1 MMPALRIGTRA
12 SALATAQSQRVADL
26 LTAVGGRGVELVP
39 VTTTGDVDGRP
50 LVDFGGVGVFVGAL
64 REALLA
70 GEIDIAVHSLKDL
83 PTAETDALVV
93 AAVPARVDP
102 RDVLVARDG
111 LTLGELPVG
120 SRVGTGSPR
129 RMAQL
134 NALGLGLEMVPV
146 RGNIDTRLRL
156 VADSEVDGVVLA
168 RAGLIRIDRLDAVT
182 ETLDPLQMLPAPGQ
196 GALAIECRR
205 VATGPD
211 ADLVLMVRD
220 TLDDPASRAAVSAE
234 RSLLAALEA
243 GCTAPVGALAEVA
256 LGDLGEEVWMR
267 AVAASLDGTQ
277 LIRMSITGP
286 VADAVEL
293 GRRLAEEMIAEGA
306 DSLVG
311 ERVP

>member
-1 MMPALRIGTRA
+1 MMRPLRIGTRA
-12 SALATAQSQRVADL
+12 SRLATAQSQQVADL
-26 LTAVGGRGVELVP
+26 FTAATGRSAELVP
-39 VTTTGDVDGRP
+39 VTTTGDVDRRP
-50 LVDFGGVGVFVGAL
+50 LVELGGAGVFVGAL

-70 GEIDIAVHSLKDL
+70 GEIDLAVHSLKDL

-93 AAVPARVDP
+93 AAVPTRVDP

-111 LTLGELPVG
+111 LTLGELPAG
-120 SRVGTGSPR
+120 ARVGTGSPR
-129 RMAQL
+129 RVAQV

-156 VADSEVDGVVLA
+156 VSDGVVDGVVLA
-168 RAGLIRIDRLDAVT
+168 RAGLMRIDRLGAVT

-205 VATGPD
+205 AAIGPD
-211 ADLVLMVRD
+211 AELVATVRD
-220 TLDDPASRAAVSAE
+220 ALDDPSSRSAVSAE

-243 GCTAPVGALAEVA
+243 GCSAPVGALAEVA
-256 LGDLGEEVWMR
+256 LGDQGEEVWVR

-286 VADAVEL
+286 VADAADL
-293 GRRLAEEMIAEGA
+293 GCRLAEEMIAEGA